1 MNPQAIKYV
10 YLLGVGGIGMS
21 ALARYFLRR
30 GAKVAG
36 YDRTRVALTEQ
47 LESEGIDITYNDEP
61 AHIPASWLDKSQRE
75 HLLVIYTP
83 AIPATH
89 QQLQFLREHGIT
101 LHKRAAVL
109 GLISAMHPT
118 LAVAGTHGKTT
129 TSTLVA
135 HILQTA
141 GLEPV
146 AFLGGISSN
155 YQTNYLEGK
164 AGSFLVAEADE
175 YDRSFLQLHPQSAI
189 ITSVDPDHLDIYG
202 VSEALISSFTE
213 FALRVEDP
221 SRRVIKTGLGLP
233 DAVTAGAFRY
243 SLNAPA
249 DAFATD
255 IRLEGDT
262 YHFSLIMQGQRWEN
276 FSLGLPGLHN
286 LENAVAA
293 ASICWLAGVQE
304 EAIRKACR
312 TFKGVKRRFEYIIRR
327 PELIFIDDYA
337 HHPEELKACI
347 QSVKALY
354 PKKRISGVFQPHL
367 YSRTRDFYDGF
378 AQSLSLLDELFLLDI
393 YPAREEPIPGVSSA
407 ALLEKMSHPAARLCT
422 KEALATL
429 VKASNPEVLLTLGA
443 GDIDACVEPL
453 KNELLNLLES

>member
-30 GAKVAG
+30 GAQVRG
-36 YDRTRVALTEQ
+36 YDRSRVALTEQ
-47 LESEGIDITYNDEP
+47 LESEGIDITYNDNP
-61 AHIPASWLDKSQRE
+61 DHIPESWLKESQSE
-75 HLLVIYTP
+75 SLLVIYTP
-83 AIPATH
+83 AIPSTH
-89 QQLQFLREHGIT
+89 KQLQFLRGKGIA

-146 AFLGGISSN
+146 AFLGGISTN
-155 YQTNYLEGK
+155 YQTNYLEGSTG
-164 AGSFLVAEADE
+164 AFLVAEADE

-202 VSEALISSFTE
+202 DSAALINSFTE
-213 FALRVEDP
+213 FA
-221 SRRVIKTGLGLP
+221 SRVIDPAKRVLKTGLALP
-233 DAVTAGAFRY
+233 DSVTANAFRY
-243 SLNAPA
+243 NLHAPA
-249 DAFATD
+249 DAFAED

-262 YHFSLIMQGQRWEN
+262 YHFSIIMQGQRWKN

-286 LENAVAA
+286 LENAIAA
-293 ASICWLAGVQE
+293 ASICWLAGVKE
-304 EAIRKACR
+304 EAIREACQ

-347 QSVKALY
+347 ESVKALY
-354 PKKRISGVFQPHL
+354 PQKRISGVFQPHL
-367 YSRTRDFYDGF
+367 YSRTRDFSEGF
-378 AQSLSLLDELFLLDI
+378 VKSLSLLDELFLLDI

-422 KEALATL
+422 KEALASL
-429 VKASNPEVLLTLGA
+429 IKASKPEVLLTLGA

-453 KNELLNLLES
+453 KKELLTLLEP